1 MFHVPNGSLAVGFC
15 AAWENVLITTGNDLE
30 SSFFGLISMTW
41 MVHSLVA
48 TISFDE
54 SASTAVRFERGK
66 RGEIAWEKPVLHTWS
81 EDHAER
87 WLY

>member
-1 MFHVPNGSLAVGFC
+1 
-15 AAWENVLITTGNDLE
+15 
-30 SSFFGLISMTW
+30 MTW
-41 MVHSLVA
+41 MVHSVVA